1 MSAWVEYIL
10 RRHGDDPTNPKCLL
24 LAPTGVASSL
34 IGKFKFQHLHNN
46 INVQI
51 LLLFLGGTTLQT
63 GLGLT
68 NKGNYH
74 ILTPEKLDMFRRA
87 FKDLQVII
95 IDEVSMCGADK
106 LYDIHKRICEIIISE
121 ELFGNIA
128 ILFVGDLMQVRTIS
142 FSIKW

>member
-1 MSAWVEYIL
+1 ML
-10 RRHGDDPTNPKCLL
+10 
-24 LAPTGVASSL
+24 
-34 IGKFKFQHLHNN
+34 Q
-46 INVQI
+46 
-51 LLLFLGGTTLQT
+51 LFLGGTTLQT

-68 NKGNYH
+68 NKSNYH

-106 LYDIHKRICEIIISE
+106 IYDIHKRICEIIISE

-142 FSIKW
+142 FSTKWYNF